1 MNQVIIDVNKLTGLL
16 ATFRSKESEDGLF
29 KHERAFFKGGSVA
42 LQQILIDNN
51 LEKAVT
57 YEEFPKES
65 SV

>member
-1 MNQVIIDVNKLTGLL
+1 MNQVIIDVNMLVRLL

-29 KHERAFFKGGSVA
+29 KHERAFFKGGAAA

-51 LEKAVT
+51 LEKVVT

-65 SV
+65 SI